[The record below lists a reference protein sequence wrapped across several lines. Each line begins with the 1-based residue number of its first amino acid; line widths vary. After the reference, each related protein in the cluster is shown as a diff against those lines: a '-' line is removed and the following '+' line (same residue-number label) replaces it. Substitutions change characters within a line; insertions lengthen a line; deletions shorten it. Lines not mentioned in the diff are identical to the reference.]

1 MLFAKRLA
9 KEKNCSNEKSSR
21 EARILNN
28 VSGEFIR
35 SSSVSIKIE
44 LNFELS
50 YFFITEMYAIKER
63 HGRAGAG
70 LGRVTLPIGGTSKR
84 WKERFFMII
93 GQKREIV
100 SLSSNDGNIS
110 SLLEFASFAL
120 CC

>member
-70 LGRVTLPIGGTSKR
+70 LGRVTLPIHQKGGK
-84 WKERFFMII
+84 KDFY
-93 GQKREIV
+93 G
-100 SLSSNDGNIS
+100 D
-110 SLLEFASFAL
+110 
-120 CC
+120 